1 MAIGVGAAMLGS
13 SVLGGVMGKRSAS
26 KARRANAAQQ
36 AAALA
41 FQKQMRQAALKQI
54 DLSQVGAMDRI
65 AAQGESRMGDT
76 LSRLAGAG
84 FNPGTGVG
92 LSALRAS
99 KMDTRNAIANM
110 ASQMAQQR
118 AGVYTGQSFPMI
130 QHEAQ
135 TGQGQGIAN
144 LGMMMAMMGGGGGG
158 AGPTGGAFGGAAP
171 FASTVGPAPYSSAG
185 AAQAAYGSALTGP
198 TWGY

>member
-13 SVLGGVMGKRSAS
+13 SLLGGVMGKRSAS
-26 KARRANAAQQ
+26 KAARANAAQQ

-41 FQKQMRQAALKQI
+41 FQKQQQEQALKHI
-54 DLSQVGAMDRI
+54 LISQQGGMDRI

-99 KMDTRNAIANM
+99 KMDTRTAIANM
-110 ASQMAQQR
+110 ASNMAQQR
-118 AGVYTGQSFPMI
+118 AAVFAGGQTSFPMI
-130 QHEAQ
+130 QHQAQ
-135 TGQGQGIAN
+135 TGQGAGLMN
-144 LGMMMAMMGGGGGG
+144 LAMMYNMMSGGK
-158 AGPTGGAFGGAAP
+158 TSTFDGAAVSP
-171 FASTVGPAPYSSAG
+171 YQLGPG
-185 AAQAAYGSALTGP
+185 GMGP
-198 TWGY
+198 LMEP